1 MVPVALTPSIITRP
15 AVGSSS
21 PAMMLKIVL
30 LPQPEGP
37 IRLTKRPC
45 GIASVTGA
53 SASKTP
59 AGLLDVTLVLNVIP
73 TSSTQ
78 SFGAGYDMRTPV
90 IRGGA
95 RKFPQTQRPV
105 SQKPCQPVRA
115 VVLEME
121 VPASEQMAGNYSK
134 CAKFRQA
141 PRAQPASRSACND
154 PADRGRGCAADPR
167 TFLCS

>member
-78 SFGAGYDMRTPV
+78 SFGAGYDMHSRHPWRCTEIPPDPEARLAKAV
-90 IRGGA
+90 PA
-95 RKFPQTQRPV
+95 RKGRCTGDGSSSQRTD
-105 SQKPCQPVRA
+105 
-115 VVLEME
+115 
-121 VPASEQMAGNYSK
+121 G
-134 CAKFRQA
+134 
-141 PRAQPASRSACND
+141 
-154 PADRGRGCAADPR
+154 
-167 TFLCS
+167 